1 LPRSS
6 IHRSQGHPAE
16 ANRSSAANSP
26 ERVRQGYIRRDERR
40 PEQQQCWRRVGFQ
53 PSGTRTYARGEPPAD
68 AAWHRPLSASSHHRG
83 AYRRRRLHP
92 NPPAS
97 RTTKTMMM
105 MIHSMRESYPH
116 HRRSNA
122 HSDRSDATQ
131 ASASTPGFCETVAFE
146 SLGTGRRHDTSGF
159 WPAFV
164 RRLRR
169 GASTGKQPPRLIGMS
184 WKITCITSM

>member
-1 LPRSS
+1 MNVFRDADTLSEGL
-6 IHRSQGHPAE
+6 QTLE
-16 ANRSSAANSP
+16 NL
-26 ERVRQGYIRRDERR
+26 VRG
-40 PEQQQCWRRVGFQ
+40 
-53 PSGTRTYARGEPPAD
+53 GEPPAD